1 MSVRGPAPRNLAD
14 QLGHAAV
21 FGAWQLD
28 QLRRWREPA
37 PEWVLA
43 FVDDQ
48 MAPLPPPGPLWQRL
62 VPQAPTIRDLVTLLR
77 DVARD
82 PRPVGIVLHVRP
94 LSMPASSIETLRS
107 AIAEVRAAGK
117 RVVAFA
123 PHYTLGGYFLAC
135 ACDEII
141 VQKGGH
147 VGPLSL
153 RRGYFHIADGL
164 DRAGLRFDA
173 VQIAPHKTAADT
185 FTRREMS
192 AAAREMGE
200 WLLEGAWQEM
210 KASIADG
217 RGLTAEAVDA
227 LLADGF
233 FTDIEARAAG
243 IVDHVGGEEDLPT
256 HLAHRHWTRSGLPPE
271 RGTRGFSSG
280 GVPAAAG
287 PTPAVRPAG
296 RPAAPPA
303 VIVHERQAR
312 RSLINEPPPRP
323 GPYIAVLR
331 IEGAIVDGETA
342 APPGPLPVPVVGDGR
357 SGDRTVVQQARRIL
371 ADDDAVALVL
381 SIDSPGGSAT
391 ASEAMAAA
399 IERVA
404 ARKPVVAHMGGVAA
418 SGGYY
423 VATPARWIVAHPG
436 TITGSIGVL
445 SGKLVLGGLW
455 EKLTFNHETLSR
467 GGAAGLFDSA
477 TAFSDA
483 ERDTMLGHIRRV
495 YDVFLARVAT
505 SRNLPL
511 EALDAV
517 AGGRVWTGRQAFER
531 GLVDALGTLD
541 DALAKAREL
550 AGVGPGVP
558 AREVRAGRKRR
569 GPAAGA
575 AGDAA
580 VRTAASVRLFAA
592 SLVPGLTTL
601 AAAQD
606 AMETVR
612 LLNGA
617 TALCLC
623 PLSIDDR

>member
-37 PEWVLA
+37 PDWVLA
-43 FVDDQ
+43 FVEDQ

-82 PRPVGIVLHVRP
+82 PRPKGVVLHIRP
-94 LSMPASSIETLRS
+94 LAMPAPSIETLR
-107 AIAEVRAAGK
+107 AAVAEVRAAGK
-117 RVVAFA
+117 RVVAYA
-123 PHYTLGGYFLAC
+123 PHYTFGGYYLAC

-153 RRGYFHIADGL
+153 QRGYFHIADGL
-164 DRAGLRFDA
+164 ERAGLRFDA

-200 WLLEGAWQEM
+200 WLLEGTWQEM
-210 KASIADG
+210 KSSIADG

-233 FTDIEARAAG
+233 FTDVEARAAG
-243 IVDHVGGEEDLPT
+243 IVDHVAGEEDLPT
-256 HLAHRHWTRSGLPPE
+256 HLADTG
-271 RGTRGFSSG
+271 
-280 GVPAAAG
+280 PA
-287 PTPAVRPAG
+287 PAG

-371 ADDDAVALVL
+371 ADDNAVALVL

-569 GPAAGA
+569 GPAAPPSGA
-575 AGDAA
+575 AWDGADRA
-580 VRTAASVRLFAA
+580 VATARTLASSVL
-592 SLVPGLTTL
+592 PGLATL

-606 AMETVR
+606 ALQTVR

-623 PLSIDDR
+623 PLIVGDD

>member
-117 RVVAFA
+117 RVMAFA

-287 PTPAVRPAG
+287 PRRFRPARTSRAGTPGPTPASSRALASASSNVPSASTRPRSKACRPVQTRPPATASSASSG
-296 RPAAPPA
+296 RLRLVATRARKTSYTRRMWPSIVSRSASLNAVALSNRPAAPPRERVSWLKVSFSQSPPSTSLPLRTPIEP
-303 VIVHERQAR
+303 VIV
-312 RSLINEPPPRP
+312 P
-323 GPYIAVLR
+323 GW
-331 IEGAIVDGETA
+331 
-342 APPGPLPVPVVGDGR
+342 
-357 SGDRTVVQQARRIL
+357 
-371 ADDDAVALVL
+371 
-381 SIDSPGGSAT
+381 AT
-391 ASEAMAAA
+391 IQRA
-399 IERVA
+399 
-404 ARKPVVAHMGGVAA
+404 GVA
-418 SGGYY
+418 
-423 VATPARWIVAHPG
+423 T
-436 TITGSIGVL
+436 
-445 SGKLVLGGLW
+445 
-455 EKLTFNHETLSR
+455 
-467 GGAAGLFDSA
+467 
-477 TAFSDA
+477 
-483 ERDTMLGHIRRV
+483 
-495 YDVFLARVAT
+495 
-505 SRNLPL
+505 
-511 EALDAV
+511 
-517 AGGRVWTGRQAFER
+517 
-531 GLVDALGTLD
+531 
-541 DALAKAREL
+541 
-550 AGVGPGVP
+550 
-558 AREVRAGRKRR
+558 
-569 GPAAGA
+569 
-575 AGDAA
+575 
-580 VRTAASVRLFAA
+580 
-592 SLVPGLTTL
+592 
-601 AAAQD
+601 
-606 AMETVR
+606 
-612 LLNGA
+612 
-617 TALCLC
+617 
-623 PLSIDDR
+623 